1 MSEDKDK
8 KNLFCYRYPHPAVT
22 VDCIIFALHENDLKV
37 LLIQRGADPY
47 KNFWALPGGF
57 VEIDEDLD
65 TAAERELAE
74 ETGLEKVFLEQLY
87 TYGNP
92 KRDPRERI
100 ISVAYYSLVRL
111 KEHRP
116 VAGSDALNTCW
127 YSVRQLPPLAFD
139 HQVIMDMAVKRLQG
153 KVLYAPIIF
162 DLLPGKFRL
171 NQLRKVYE
179 IILGKPIDPESFRK
193 KILATG
199 ILTPL
204 DEFDSSE
211 PGQPARRYRF
221 DKKRYQKMLEDGFTF
236 EIKPDS
242 PKKPLTKA

>member
-8 KNLFCYRYPHPAVT
+8 KNQFCYRYPHPAVT

-37 LLIQRGADPY
+37 LLIQRGADPF
-47 KNFWALPGGF
+47 KDHWALPGGF

-87 TYGNP
+87 TFGKP

-116 VAGSDALNTCW
+116 VAGSDAINTCW
-127 YSVRQLPPLAFD
+127 FSVNQLPKLAFD
-139 HQVIMDMAVKRLQG
+139 HRIIVDMAVERLQA

-162 DLLPGKFRL
+162 DLMPAKFRL

-179 IILGKPIDPESFRK
+179 IILGQPINAESFRK
-193 KILATG
+193 KMLATG

-204 DEFDSSE
+204 AGLDKSE
-211 PGQPARRYRF
+211 SGPPAKRYRF
-221 DKKRYQKMLEDGFTF
+221 DKKRYQKMLENGFTF
-236 EIKPDS
+236 EFKPDS
-242 PKKPLTKA
+242 PKKPLKKA

>member
-1 MSEDKDK
+1 MSTDK
-8 KNLFCYRYPHPAVT
+8 KKNMYCYRYPHPAVT

-57 VEIDEDLD
+57 VEIDENVD

-74 ETGLEKVFLEQLY
+74 ETGMEKIFLEQLY
-87 TYGNP
+87 TFGEP
-92 KRDPRERI
+92 KRDPRERV

-127 YSVRQLPPLAFD
+127 FPIRQLPKLAFD
-139 HQVIMDMAVKRLQG
+139 HSQVMDMAIKRLQG
-153 KVLYAPIIF
+153 KVIYAPVIF

-179 IILGKPIDPESFRK
+179 IILERPIAADGFRK
-193 KILATG
+193 KILGTG
-199 ILTPL
+199 MLTPL
-204 DEFDSSE
+204 NEFDNSE
-211 PGQPARRYRF
+211 NGPPARLYRF
-221 DKKRYQKMLEDGFTF
+221 DKKRYKKMLEDGFTF
-236 EIKPDS
+236 ELKPDS
-242 PKKPLTKA
+242 PKKTTLKA

>member
-1 MSEDKDK
+1 MSTDK
-8 KNLFCYRYPHPAVT
+8 KKNMYCYRYPHPAVT

-57 VEIDEDLD
+57 VEIDESVD

-74 ETGLEKVFLEQLY
+74 ETGMEKIFLEQLY
-87 TYGNP
+87 TFGEP
-92 KRDPRERI
+92 KRDPRERV

-127 YSVRQLPPLAFD
+127 FPIRQLPALAFD
-139 HQVIMDMAVKRLQG
+139 HNKVMDMAIQRLQG
-153 KVLYAPIIF
+153 KVIYAPVIF

-179 IILGKPIDPESFRK
+179 IILERPIAADSFRK
-193 KILATG
+193 KILGTG
-199 ILTPL
+199 LLTPL
-204 DEFDSSE
+204 NEFDKSE
-211 PGQPARRYRF
+211 SGPPSRLYRF
-221 DKKRYQKMLEDGFTF
+221 DKKRYKKMLDDGFTF
-236 EIKPDS
+236 ELKPDS
-242 PKKPLTKA
+242 PKKATLKA